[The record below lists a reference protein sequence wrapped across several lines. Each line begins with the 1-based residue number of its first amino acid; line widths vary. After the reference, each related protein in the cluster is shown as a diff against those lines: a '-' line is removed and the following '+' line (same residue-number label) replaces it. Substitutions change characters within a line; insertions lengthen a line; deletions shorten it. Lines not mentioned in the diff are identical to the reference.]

1 MNNQPNKTALL
12 GQYDGYKLISLPEQ
26 KDPQCIQAGLLLGT
40 QVLGFVGIHGDGKI
54 DIHLAEKSKNHLFP
68 LEPKDLV
75 DAIVN
80 DKQAPKVEQVQKGI
94 HHRRIR

>member
-1 MNNQPNKTALL
+1 MTTKPTPALL
-12 GQYDGYKLISLPEQ
+12 GSYDGYRLVSLPEQ
-26 KDPQCIQAGLLLGT
+26 KDPQCVQAGLLLGT

-68 LEPKDLV
+68 LEPKELV
-75 DAIVN
+75 EAIVN
-80 DKQAPKVEQVQKGI
+80 DRQPPKVEQSQKTP

>member
-1 MNNQPNKTALL
+1 MTTKPTPAVI
-12 GQYDGYKLISLPEQ
+12 GQYDGYRLVSLPEQ
-26 KDPQCIQAGLLLGT
+26 KDPQCVQAGLLLGT

-68 LEPKDLV
+68 LEPKELV
-75 DAIVN
+75 EAIVN
-80 DKQAPKVEQVQKGI
+80 DRQPPKVEQGQKTP

>member
-1 MNNQPNKTALL
+1 MTTKPTPALL
-12 GQYDGYKLISLPEQ
+12 GSYDGYRLVSLPEQ
-26 KDPQCIQAGLLLGT
+26 KDPQCVQAGLLLGT

-68 LEPKDLV
+68 LDPKELV
-75 DAIVN
+75 EAIVN
-80 DKQAPKVEQVQKGI
+80 DSQPPKVEQSQNTP